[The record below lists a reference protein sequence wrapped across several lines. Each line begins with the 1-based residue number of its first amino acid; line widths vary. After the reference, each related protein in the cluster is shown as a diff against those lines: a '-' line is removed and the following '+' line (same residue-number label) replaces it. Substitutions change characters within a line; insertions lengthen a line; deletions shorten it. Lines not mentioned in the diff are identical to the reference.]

1 MNSINHPWGITEK
14 FKQRYGET
22 WSEMDFIVSKISNYH
37 FKNDPLN
44 INVGTLHICNKS
56 ISMTFKQLIGSNK
69 TVSDLLKGV
78 YFERTAK
85 DVTIPIN
92 INNTMLYL
100 KKHELGRLSETLAD
114 SIGCIEKSYQLGLY
128 L

>member
-22 WSEMDFIVSKISNYH
+22 WSEMDFIVSKINNYH

-44 INVGTLHICNKS
+44 IKVGTLHVCNKS
-56 ISMTFKQLIGSNK
+56 ILMTFKQLIAYNT

-78 YFERTAK
+78 YFERTPK

-92 INNTMLYL
+92 VNNTMLYL
-100 KKHELGRLSETLAD
+100 KKHELGRLAETLSD